1 VGEPFKFEID
11 AERTLP
17 EMAQMLLQIR
27 ASVDALAVLTI
38 EVLTLISQADPIDV
52 AKRYEAMQA
61 DYVLKHAFDLQ
72 ENASP
77 SKQQGEAVLQEIDSR
92 L

>member
-1 VGEPFKFEID
+1 MGEPFKFEID

-52 AKRYEAMQA
+52 AKGYEAMQA
-61 DYVLKHAFDLQ
+61 DYVLKHAFDL
-72 ENASP
+72 
-77 SKQQGEAVLQEIDSR
+77 
-92 L
+92 